1 MDFISII
8 GMVSNFFGKIKSWYS
23 EKHRLYIYISDDS
36 IFDDNS
42 TSAGLVVKVVNKGK
56 HNIEIDNL
64 KIQLYHPYDKKI
76 FIYSVREYNK
86 KILLEG
92 ESEEEYITQINA
104 KVFLND
110 MNEYMSMSEKDSN
123 IVYRFCV
130 YDNLKNTFKSRKY
143 KSTLSEFEKI
153 LNTNLW

>member
-1 MDFISII
+1 MI
-8 GMVSNFFGKIKSWYS
+8 
-23 EKHRLYIYISDDS
+23 
-36 IFDDNS
+36 
-42 TSAGLVVKVVNKGK
+42 
-56 HNIEIDNL
+56 
-64 KIQLYHPYDKKI
+64 KKI
-76 FIYSVREYNK
+76 FTYSVREYNK
-86 KILLEG
+86 KILLES

-110 MNEYMSMSEKDSN
+110 MNEYKSMSEKDSN

-130 YDNLKNTFKSRKY
+130 YDNLKNTFKSKKY